1 MRSTVYC
8 LIALAILSA
17 CAKPADFQQ
26 FEGQKLSDLIE
37 RSGVP
42 QGQRTIAGLSVYT
55 WESWRA
61 IDGTTYQCRFEA
73 TTKAGSDAIIKTNV
87 VGNIGG
93 CNALA
98 NQMNL

>member
-1 MRSTVYC
+1 MPRFTLSLLFLT
-8 LIALAILSA
+8 LLSA
-17 CAKPADFQQ
+17 CATSADFQQ
-26 FEGQKLSDLIE
+26 FEGQKLRKLIE

-42 QGQRTIAGLSVYT
+42 QEQRTIAGFSVYT

-61 IDGTTYQCRFEA
+61 IDGTTYQCRFEV
-73 TTKAGSDAIIKTNV
+73 TTKAGADVILKTNV

-98 NQMNL
+98 QQMKL